1 MFRRLKPYWII
12 LCWLP
17 LVSLVII
24 ALAFPEQ
31 MGPDPAKWLV
41 DQTGKWSLYTLF
53 ATLSL
58 TPLRILT
65 GHSGWIVWRRATGL
79 AAAGYA
85 LSHFLSYT
93 VILNQLDMTVILGD
107 ITKKPYVIVGFL
119 ALLLYV
125 PLAITSTRGW
135 QRRLKRQWQT
145 LHKSIYLIA
154 ILVMLHYTW
163 LKKVGFMETWPWCVL
178 LLGLFGLRIYNKYYK
193 NN

>member
-65 GHSGWIVWRRATGL
+65 GHSQWIVWRRATGL

-85 LSHFLSYT
+85 LTHFLSYT

-135 QRRLKRQWQT
+135 QRRLKRHWQT

-178 LLGLFGLRIYNKYYK
+178 LLGLFGVRIYNKYYK